1 MTRAPMARMTS
12 VGQLLT
18 YPPSTSTCNLPGSC
32 RPTRDSRLPRVGF
45 VSSGNSDLSFI
56 EVRAALSE
64 VFPSKEVRGED
75 GSVPS
80 APAASLGAQS
90 HNGGRNP
97 TSAMD
102 ARTYLHSV
110 PFLCTMGTQLTRSSV
125 MQKNGSQQSSILAPL
140 NSGSSTLFMRNPL
153 K

>member
-1 MTRAPMARMTS
+1 M
-12 VGQLLT
+12 
-18 YPPSTSTCNLPGSC
+18 
-32 RPTRDSRLPRVGF
+32 GF

-56 EVRAALSE
+56 EVLAALSE
-64 VFPSKEVRGED
+64 VFPSSEVRGED

-90 HNGGRNP
+90 HSGGRNP